1 MSDCV
6 EHCPFLN
13 RSDARCAENFN
24 IDHLQHAFKFCFG
37 RYKAC
42 TTYVELL
49 VERRIR
55 RSEAAERM
63 HAAPEAMTT
72 TAAAGNH
79 GNDER
84 LIQVTVSARH
94 AQHVARA
101 A

>member
-1 MSDCV
+1 MPDRV

-13 RSDARCAENFN
+13 RSDSRCSDNFN

-49 VERRIR
+49 VERRMR
-55 RSEAAERM
+55 RGEAAERL
-63 HAAPEAMTT
+63 HAAATRSAETV
-72 TAAAGNH
+72 NH
-79 GNDER
+79 ANDR
-84 LIQVTVSARH
+84 LIQITVSARH

>member
-1 MSDCV
+1 MSDRV

-24 IDHLQHAFKFCFG
+24 IDHLGHAFRFCFG

-55 RSEAAERM
+55 RSEAAGRL
-63 HAAPEAMTT
+63 T
-72 TAAAGNH
+72 TAAAANTGANANH
-79 GNDER
+79 ANR
-84 LIQVTVSARH
+84 LVQVTVSARH
-94 AQHVARA
+94 AQPVARA

>member
-49 VERRIR
+49 VERRMR
-55 RSEAAERM
+55 RNEAAERM
-63 HAAPEAMTT
+63 HALTET
-72 TAAAGNH
+72 TAATVNH
-79 GNDER
+79 ANDR
-84 LIQVTVSARH
+84 LIQITVSARH

>member
-1 MSDCV
+1 MADDV

-13 RSDARCAENFN
+13 RSDARCSENFN
-24 IDHLQHAFKFCFG
+24 IDHLRHAFRFCFG

-55 RSEAAERM
+55 RNG
-63 HAAPEAMTT
+63 
-72 TAAAGNH
+72 AAAGRPTSDVPSPTPIH
-79 GNDER
+79 GNDR
-84 LIQVTVSARH
+84 FVQLTVSAGH
-94 AQHVARA
+94 ALHAARA